1 MPRDQLWTRNFTT
14 ISTVFFLVALVFYL
28 LMVTMGVYAADQFK
42 VSESVAGLVTGIYII
57 GSLLGRMMT
66 GSLIV
71 RTGGKK
77 ALLFGV
83 GLFTIASGL
92 YFFASSIPL
101 LLGIRFLHGISS
113 GITLNASATIVA
125 LIVPFSR
132 RAEGIGYFSTA
143 SVLSAAVGPFLG
155 IFLSQRSSLNTI
167 FTFCLVLSIMSLI
180 LSTRLDDPPVE
191 VPGNIPQTHFRGFKL
206 SNLFETSALP
216 VSLVILLIGLAYSSV
231 LSFITMYAKT
241 IDLVSAASFYFLVY
255 AITIVLT
262 RPFTGRIADLKG
274 VNIVAYPT
282 LFFFA
287 AGMMLL
293 SQAHHG
299 ATLLIAGSAIGFGYG
314 NFNSVAQTIAI
325 RKVPPERIALA
336 TSTFFIFLEL
346 GLGAGPYLLG
356 TLIPVLGYRNM
367 YVMMAGVVIAAAVF
381 YHVFYGRNEKSVWVR

>member
-1 MPRDQLWTRNFTT
+1 MMPREKLWTRNFTT

-28 LMVTMGVYAADQFK
+28 LMVTMGVYAAEQFK

-57 GSLLGRMMT
+57 GSLMGRMMT

-77 ALLFGV
+77 ALLLGV

-155 IFLSQRSSLNTI
+155 IFLSQHTNLNTI
-167 FTFCLVLSIMSLI
+167 FTFCLMLSVMSLI

-191 VPGNIPQTHFRGFKL
+191 VPGNIPQTHLRGLNL

-216 VSLVILLIGLAYSSV
+216 ISLVILLIGLAYSSV

-262 RPFTGRIADLKG
+262 RPFTGRITDLKG

-287 AGMMLL
+287 AGMLLL

-356 TLIPVLGYRNM
+356 TMIPLLGYRNM
-367 YVMMAGVVIAAAVF
+367 YVMMAGMVIAAAAF
-381 YHVFYGRNEKSVWVR
+381 YHVFYGRKE

>member
-1 MPRDQLWTRNFTT
+1 MMPREKLWTRNFTT

-28 LMVTMGVYAADQFK
+28 LMVTMGVYAAEQFK

-57 GSLLGRMMT
+57 GSLMGRMMT

-77 ALLFGV
+77 ALLLGV

-101 LLGIRFLHGISS
+101 LLSIRFLHGISS

-155 IFLSQRSSLNTI
+155 IFLSQHTSLNTI
-167 FTFCLVLSIMSLI
+167 FTFCLMLSVMSLI

-191 VPGNIPQTHFRGFKL
+191 VPGNIPQTHLRGFHL

-216 VSLVILLIGLAYSSV
+216 ISLVILLIGLAYSSV

-241 IDLVSAASFYFLVY
+241 IDLVGAASFYFLVY

-262 RPFTGRIADLKG
+262 RPFTGRITDLKG

-287 AGMMLL
+287 AGMFLL

-356 TLIPVLGYRNM
+356 TMIPLLGYRNM
-367 YVMMAGVVIAAAVF
+367 YVMMAGMVIAAAAF
-381 YHVFYGRNEKSVWVR
+381 YHVFYGRKE